1 MVPTFMLIN
10 ELNNE
15 KTFAINSKFVKFN
28 INTTSIFTVNIDDK
42 LQIIIIKIKT
52 VKIPQAPMA
61 LILTTKRFH
70 LVGQVK

>member
-1 MVPTFMLIN
+1 MLVMLIN

-52 VKIPQAPMA
+52 VKIPQVPMA